1 MSGSNNFT
9 LIVKETP
16 GAPLNLDLKQD
27 ISLKNSRTP
36 SIYSSKV
43 KSPKNSVIQ
52 SVVVTSILNS
62 INLALGYFDSK
73 QDLKNINYDSP
84 KNRKVE
90 KLEERNSSNEDQSI
104 NFDEYYAIKEELS
117 QLKNENEELRKKK
130 NEMNIQTKKS
140 VNKAVFMQSTLEEI
154 LSV

>member
-1 MSGSNNFT
+1 
-9 LIVKETP
+9 
-16 GAPLNLDLKQD
+16 
-27 ISLKNSRTP
+27 
-36 SIYSSKV
+36 
-43 KSPKNSVIQ
+43 
-52 SVVVTSILNS
+52 
-62 INLALGYFDSK
+62 
-73 QDLKNINYDSP
+73 
-84 KNRKVE
+84 VE